1 MGKFCFNLFH
11 LFNRSSSR
19 YTRRVN
25 RVRLLSE
32 HVANQIAA
40 GEVVERPA
48 SVAKELLENALDA
61 ESARVEIQTEH
72 GGRSLVRVTDDGFG
86 MSRDDALLAL
96 ERHATSK
103 ISIAE
108 DLENIAT
115 LGFRGEALPSIA
127 AVSRFTL
134 TTRERDASAA
144 TQIIVSAGKIREVKE
159 VGAPQGTSIEVRSL
173 FFNLPARRKFLRSD
187 NTENSYIQH
196 ITVLHALAH
205 PRVAFKLIQDER
217 ELFHFASA
225 EDLQGRIRELFGA
238 QLSRELLPVNFSS
251 GGVRVHGFI
260 ARPGVSRSNRSDE
273 YLFVNNRPVDAKT
286 IHFALLEGFHTAL
299 MKGRYPVAFL
309 FVELDPTQVDVNVHP
324 TKREVRFRDDASVR
338 YAVTEAIRAALG
350 EAAVKPISSATVGRQ
365 SFAAAKGS
373 ATFQVANQQS
383 SQAGTPVPP
392 NPNASETLALSSTHH
407 RPLTTPIPSVQ
418 PFNLEPSPPPVP
430 SPTQTAL
437 GLKIPQVSGFIPSP
451 STSAPIPISS
461 TTSLRLLGVVSALY
475 VLAESN
481 EGLVVI
487 DQHAA
492 HERVLFE
499 QMLQKLDAAPVPAQ
513 RLLLPETV
521 EFSHRDAAFLREH
534 LDQLRRIGI
543 GIEEFGQNTYLI
555 ESLPDFL
562 VCFRQKGIGHLTL
575 QQIFLNIV
583 DELFQSGA
591 DLRARRLDETAIATT
606 VCRHAVKARDPLKLA
621 EIEALLRDL
630 AKCDL
635 PYTCPHG
642 RPTMIQ
648 ISHAELEKKFGRKV

>member
-1 MGKFCFNLFH
+1 M
-11 LFNRSSSR
+11 
-19 YTRRVN
+19 N

-48 SVAKELLENALDA
+48 SVVKELLENSLDA
-61 ESARVEIQTEH
+61 EATRIEIQTEH
-72 GGRSLVRVTDDGFG
+72 GGRSLIRVTDDGIG

-103 ISIAE
+103 ISVAE

-127 AVSRFTL
+127 AVSRFSL
-134 TTRERDASAA
+134 ITRERDASAA

-187 NTENSYIQH
+187 NTEDSYIQH

-217 ELFHFASA
+217 ELFHLAPA
-225 EDLQGRIRELFGA
+225 DDLLGRIRELFGA
-238 QLSRELLPVNFSS
+238 QLSRELLPVNFQS

-286 IHFALLEGFHTAL
+286 IHFALLEGYHTAL
-299 MKGRYPVAFL
+299 MKGRYPVAFI
-309 FVELDPTQVDVNVHP
+309 FVGLDATQVDVNVHP
-324 TKREVRFRDDASVR
+324 TKREVRFRDDQTIR
-338 YAVTEAIRAALG
+338 YAVTEAVRGALNKASGNGIRPLG
-350 EAAVKPISSATVGRQ
+350 ADLKEEGGRKKEESTEAIPQTFSPSVSATTAFTSSPERKTQ
-365 SFAAAKGS
+365 DLRP
-373 ATFQVANQQS
+373 FQ
-383 SQAGTPVPP
+383 
-392 NPNASETLALSSTHH
+392 
-407 RPLTTPIPSVQ
+407 
-418 PFNLEPSPPPVP
+418 LEPP
-430 SPTQTAL
+430 STPALFPTQSAL
-437 GLKIPQVSGFIPSP
+437 DLKIPPPSSSFPPP
-451 STSAPIPISS
+451 SSLIPISAS
-461 TTSLRLLGVVSALY
+461 TSLRLLGVISELY
-475 VLAESN
+475 VLAESE

-499 QMLQKLDAAPVPAQ
+499 QMLARLDAAPVPSQ
-513 RLLLPETV
+513 RLLMPETV
-521 EFSHRDAAFLREH
+521 ELSHRDAAFLREH

-555 ESLPDFL
+555 ESLPNFL
-562 VCFRQKGIGHLTL
+562 VCFRQKGVGTLTL
-575 QQIFLNIV
+575 QQVFLNIV
-583 DELFQSGA
+583 DELVQSGA
-591 DLRARRLDETAIATT
+591 DLRARRLDENAIATT
-606 VCRHAVKARDPLKLA
+606 VCRHAVKARDPLKLQ
-621 EIEALLRDL
+621 EIESLLRDL

>member
-1 MGKFCFNLFH
+1 M
-11 LFNRSSSR
+11 
-19 YTRRVN
+19 N

-48 SVAKELLENALDA
+48 SVVKELLENSLDA
-61 ESARVEIQTEH
+61 ESTRIEIQTEH
-72 GGRSLVRVTDDGFG
+72 GGRSLIRVTDDGIG

-108 DLENIAT
+108 DLESIAT

-127 AVSRFTL
+127 AVSRFSL
-134 TTRERDASAA
+134 TTREREAATA
-144 TQIIVSAGKIREVKE
+144 TQILVSAGKIREVKE
-159 VGAPQGTSIEVRSL
+159 VGAPTGTNIEVRSL

-217 ELFHFASA
+217 ELFHLASA
-225 EDLQGRIRELFGA
+225 DDLFGRIRELFGA
-238 QLSRELLPVNFSS
+238 QLSRELLLVSFQS

-260 ARPGVSRSNRSDE
+260 ARPGVSRANRSDE
-273 YLFVNNRPVDAKT
+273 YLFVNNRPVDAKS
-286 IHFALLEGFHTAL
+286 IHFALLEGYHTAL
-299 MKGRYPVAFL
+299 MKGRYPVAFI

-324 TKREVRFRDDASVR
+324 TKREVRFRDDQTIR
-338 YAVTEAIRAALG
+338 YAVTEAVRTALND
-350 EAAVKPISSATVGRQ
+350 AAVKPISSTTVGRQ
-365 SFAAAKGS
+365 FLAADKSSTSGS
-373 ATFQVANQQS
+373 LANNQS
-383 SQAGTPVPP
+383 TQAGTPVLP
-392 NPNASETLALSSTHH
+392 NPHASGTLTPPSTHH
-407 RPLTTPIPSVQ
+407 SPLATHVPTAQ
-418 PFNLEPSPPPVP
+418 PFQLQPPPVSTP
-430 SPTQTAL
+430 SPTQPNLA
-437 GLKIPQVSGFIPSP
+437 LKIPLPSGFIPPP
-451 STSAPIPISS
+451 SSTPIPISAS
-461 TTSLRLLGVVSALY
+461 TSLRLLGVISELY
-475 VLAESN
+475 VLAESE

-499 QMLQKLDAAPVPAQ
+499 QMLARLDAAPVPSQ
-513 RLLLPETV
+513 RLLMPETV
-521 EFSHRDAAFLREH
+521 ELSHRDAAFLREH

-543 GIEEFGQNTYLI
+543 GIEEFGQNTFLI

-562 VCFRQKGIGHLTL
+562 VCFRQKGVGTLTL
-575 QQIFLNIV
+575 QQVFLNIV
-583 DELFQSGA
+583 DELVQSGA
-591 DLRARRLDETAIATT
+591 DLRARRLDENAIATT
-606 VCRHAVKARDPLKLA
+606 VCRHAVKARDPLKLQ

-630 AKCDL
+630 AQCDL